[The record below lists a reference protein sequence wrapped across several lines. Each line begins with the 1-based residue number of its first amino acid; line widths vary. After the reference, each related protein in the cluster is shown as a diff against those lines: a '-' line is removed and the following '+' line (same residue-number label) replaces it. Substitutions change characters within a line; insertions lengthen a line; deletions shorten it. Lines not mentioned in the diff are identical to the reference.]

1 MNTCPVTRPRTT
13 SKSPPT
19 PQRGITNLD
28 PGLEFAYGPQLERQR
43 AVLEMILNSGSS
55 VSVGIPCCVSE
66 SSMFTKP
73 TLLIHFEIPDAHVTH
88 ALRLTSHSSLT
99 ESASKRDVVERRG
112 PRCLSIVVIAQRL
125 LFIICSFPPDS
136 DQLGILGLTNPNG
149 SPQCVSVSS
158 TPHSRSP
165 RSRGYRRT
173 GLDRRQEFLARLHCV
188 HGAV

>member
-1 MNTCPVTRPRTT
+1 M
-13 SKSPPT
+13 
-19 PQRGITNLD
+19 
-28 PGLEFAYGPQLERQR
+28 ERQR

-55 VSVGIPCCVSE
+55 VSVGIPCCVRE

-112 PRCLSIVVIAQRL
+112 PRCLSIVVIEQRL

-136 DQLGILGLTNPNG
+136 DQLPAGHTWPDEPERLPAMRVGFVHAALAIAAEPRIPANWARSAARISCTASLRPWRCLTVGGQGDHRNWHLG
-149 SPQCVSVSS
+149 
-158 TPHSRSP
+158 
-165 RSRGYRRT
+165 
-173 GLDRRQEFLARLHCV
+173 
-188 HGAV
+188 